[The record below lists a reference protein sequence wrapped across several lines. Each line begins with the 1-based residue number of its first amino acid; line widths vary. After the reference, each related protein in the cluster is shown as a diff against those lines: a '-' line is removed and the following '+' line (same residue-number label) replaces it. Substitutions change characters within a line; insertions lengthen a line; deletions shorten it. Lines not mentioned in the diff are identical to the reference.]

1 MGYIPDPEDMAFTVI
16 NQEPSPEEMQSI
28 REHIAG
34 YRRAHPVADIPAW
47 MKEPLVVQM
56 PTQAKKASRTP
67 PIQINK
73 AHA

>member
-34 YRRAHPVADIPAW
+34 YRRAHPVTDIPAW
-47 MKEPLVVQM
+47 MKESLAAQM
-56 PTQAKKASRTP
+56 SAQAKKASRTL
-67 PIQINK
+67 PIQKNK